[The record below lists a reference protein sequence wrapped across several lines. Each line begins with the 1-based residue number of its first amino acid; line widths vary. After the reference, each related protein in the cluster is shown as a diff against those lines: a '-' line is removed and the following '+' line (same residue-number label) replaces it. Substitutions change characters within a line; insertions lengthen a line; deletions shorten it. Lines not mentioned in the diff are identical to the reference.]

1 MIRLSLP
8 VPPTGNHMFTVSRGR
23 KIMGAAY
30 RKWRKIAEPEIHRQM
45 QDQAPILGPYRLSL
59 KLDRLSRAERD
70 LTNYLKGPEDAL
82 VACGVVRDDSD
93 CVEVVARWS
102 ERTPGKGAMVWIEIN
117 AQKKEEDE
125 W

>member
-1 MIRLSLP
+1 
-8 VPPTGNHMFTVSRGR
+8 
-23 KIMGAAY
+23 MGANY

-45 QDQAPILGPYRLSL
+45 QGQAPILGPYRLSL

-93 CVEVVARWS
+93 CVAVYAEWS
-102 ERTPGKGAMVWIEIN
+102 DKAPGKGAQVHILLV
-117 AQKKEEDE
+117 ADDKAA
-125 W
+125 

>member
-23 KIMGAAY
+23 KIMGASY

-45 QDQAPILGPYRLSL
+45 QGQTAIFGPYKLSL
-59 KLDRLSRAERD
+59 KLDRLSKTERD

-93 CVEVVARWS
+93 CQAIYAEWS
-102 ERTPGKGAMVWIEIN
+102 DRPSGKGACVWIEI
-117 AQKKEEDE
+117 EGV
-125 W
+125 

>member
-1 MIRLSLP
+1 
-8 VPPTGNHMFTVSRGR
+8 MFTVVRGR
-23 KIMGAAY
+23 KIMGANY
-30 RKWRKIAEPEIHRQM
+30 RKWRKLAEPEIHRQM
-45 QDQAPILGPYRLSL
+45 QGQAPILGPYRLSL

-102 ERTPGKGAMVWIEIN
+102 ERKPGKGAMVWIEVVG
-117 AQKKEEDE
+117 A
-125 W
+125 

>member
-1 MIRLSLP
+1 MIRMSLP
-8 VPPTGNHMFTVSRGR
+8 VPPTGNHMFTVVRGR
-23 KIMGAAY
+23 KIMGANY

-45 QDQAPILGPYRLSL
+45 QGQAPILGPYKLSL

-93 CVEVVARWS
+93 CQAVYAEWS
-102 ERTPGKGAMVWIEIN
+102 DKAPGKGAEVHILLV
-117 AQKKEEDE
+117 ADDKAA
-125 W
+125 

>member
-8 VPPTGNHMFTVSRGR
+8 VPPTGNHMFTVVRGR
-23 KIMGAAY
+23 KIMGANY

-45 QDQAPILGPYRLSL
+45 QGQAPILGPYRLSL

-93 CVEVVARWS
+93 CVAVYAEWS
-102 ERTPGKGAMVWIEIN
+102 DKAPGKGAMVWIEVVG
-117 AQKKEEDE
+117 A
-125 W
+125 